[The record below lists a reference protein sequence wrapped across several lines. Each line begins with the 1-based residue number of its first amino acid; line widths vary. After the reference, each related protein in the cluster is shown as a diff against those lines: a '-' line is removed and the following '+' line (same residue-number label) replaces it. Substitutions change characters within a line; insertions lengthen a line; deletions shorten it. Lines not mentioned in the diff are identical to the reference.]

1 MDVSIVV
8 PFHNEQAHIER
19 CIESLLSQ
27 DYPRERYEVVFVDN
41 NSTDGSADII
51 RRHAGVRL
59 LSEPKP
65 GSYAARNAGVAAS
78 TGTIVA
84 FTDSDCSPDRSW
96 VTAITR
102 ELATPDTVV
111 VQGRV
116 RFATE
121 STLLSLLA
129 DYENAKAAY
138 VFSGTN
144 PAIYYGYTNNLAV
157 KRRAF
162 VDAGPFE
169 EVQRGADV
177 IFVHRVIEAYA
188 PRAIRFSADMC
199 VRHWE
204 IDTARAWFK
213 KLRIYGR
220 SIRRYGD
227 IVRARPLSSAD
238 RSRIFQA
245 TMRAGN
251 YPWYRSAL
259 LIGLLAVGA
268 SAYECGRIAR

>member
-27 DYPRERYEVVFVDN
+27 DYPRDRYEIVFVDN
-41 NSTDGSADII
+41 NSTDGSAEIV
-51 RRHAGVRL
+51 RRYSRVRL
-59 LSEPKP
+59 LSERKA

-78 TGTIVA
+78 TGDILA

-96 VTAITR
+96 LTTITR
-102 ELATPDTVV
+102 ELAVPDTLV

-116 RFATE
+116 RFARE
-121 STLLSLLA
+121 SAPLSLLA

-138 VFSGTN
+138 VFLGTN

-157 KRRAF
+157 RRGAF
-162 VDAGPFE
+162 ADAGPFE

-177 IFVHRVIEAYA
+177 IFVHRVIEAYT

-204 IDTARAWFK
+204 IDTARAWFE

-220 SIRRYGD
+220 SITRYGD
-227 IVRARPLSSAD
+227 VVRAHPLSSVD
-238 RSRIFQA
+238 RWRVLRA
-245 TMRAGN
+245 TIRAGQ

-259 LIGLLAVGA
+259 LIGLLVTGA
-268 SAYECGRIAR
+268 IAYESGRIAR